1 MAKPPKAKVKV
12 FNYGVQSAQ
21 DYWVLVTRPDVEEF
35 NRLRSPRSLA
45 HVVQSLW
52 GLLEWHADEYGN
64 GEGFYFQQ
72 CPELAW
78 IKDIAK
84 SAKHRGL
91 YGRREAVAD
100 MGLKQTG
107 QLAYDVAGGYGV
119 PTGGYGSFEP
129 VAILDDHTEHRL
141 LDFVEKIEAFWQ
153 AQFL

>member
-1 MAKPPKAKVKV
+1 MEKPPKVKVKV

-35 NRLRSPRSLA
+35 KRLRSPRTVA
-45 HVVQSLW
+45 HVVQSLY
-52 GLLEWHADEYGN
+52 GLLQWHADEYGN
-64 GEGFYFQQ
+64 VEDFYFQQ

-78 IKDIAK
+78 IKDIAN

-91 YGRREAVAD
+91 DRKREAVAN

-107 QLAYDVAGGYGV
+107 LLAYGVAGGYGM
-119 PTGGYGSFEP
+119 PSGGYGSSEP

-141 LDFVEKIEAFWQ
+141 IDFIEKVEAFWQ
-153 AQFL
+153 GKFL